1 MSEESLMRSDLES
14 ETVAAREAKQ
24 ERDITSYE
32 IVYSLDSPP
41 EKIELGLF
49 VIRGDNVA
57 IIADGLIGGSGKD
70 TEMEDVR
77 AEPINE
83 IAGNR

>member
-1 MSEESLMRSDLES
+1 
-14 ETVAAREAKQ
+14 
-24 ERDITSYE
+24 
-32 IVYSLDSPP
+32 
-41 EKIELGLF
+41 LGLF